1 MFSCDTFAACAD
13 ATQNRQNFFA
23 KNSDRP
29 LGEAQPL
36 RFFPAADYAPDASVR
51 CSEIE
56 IPQAPHTY
64 AVIGSQPYWIWG
76 FEMGL
81 NECGVVIGNEAEGS
95 NEPADPQTGL
105 LGMDLL
111 RLGLERGSTAYEAM
125 RVIIDLLEAYGQNAN
140 AHPTRDRR
148 YENSYMIVDR
158 NEIWLLET
166 AGRRYAARRIG
177 SGTAAIS
184 NCYSIGTQFDEC
196 SHDLV
201 SHAVEQRWIR
211 AAEAFD
217 FARAYTCPAPRQA
230 ASVPRYRRLQ
240 ALLSAA
246 EGRIDFATAQTMM
259 RDHFEGELI
268 APRFGAAEGTFTTI
282 CMHAMSEDNSQTAAS
297 LLCTYDATLGVVGR
311 YCPSTPC
318 TSVYVPV
325 YWTGSLPASLQA
337 AGATYAPDSLWWTVE
352 RLSFAIHADSLRF
365 APQVRPELDA
375 LEQSLQERARKVEAQ
390 AAALYHKGR
399 QADGQALLQTL
410 MEDSCAQL
418 QHTCDALYDR
428 IAAQLRADGGLYGGR
443 ADTMQAYA
451 NRVGFAL

>member
-1 MFSCDTFAACAD
+1 MLSCDTFAARAD
-13 ATQNRQNFFA
+13 ATENGQNFFA

-29 LGEAQPL
+29 PGEAQPL
-36 RFFPAADYAPDASVR
+36 RFFPAADHAPGTLLA

-64 AVIGSQPYWIWG
+64 AVIGAQPYWIWG

-95 NEPADPQTGL
+95 NEPSDPVTGL

-111 RLGLERGSTAYEAM
+111 RLGLERGATAYEAM
-125 RVIIDLLEAYGQNAN
+125 HVIIDLLQAYGQNAN
-140 AHPTRDRR
+140 AHPSRDRR

-166 AGRRYAARRIG
+166 AGRRYAARRID

-184 NCYSIGTQFDEC
+184 NCYSIGTEFDEC
-196 SHDLV
+196 SDDLA
-201 SHAVEQRWIR
+201 SHAVQQRWIR
-211 AAEAFD
+211 PDVPFD
-217 FARAYTCPAPRQA
+217 FARAYTKPAPRQA

-240 ALLSAA
+240 KLLAQVQ
-246 EGRIDFATAQTMM
+246 GRVGFETAQAVL
-259 RDHFEGELI
+259 RDHFDGELI

-297 LLCTYDATLGVVGR
+297 LLTTYDAVLGPVSR

-318 TSVYVPV
+318 TSVYLPV
-325 YWTGSLPASLQA
+325 YWTGSLPACMQA

-352 RLSFAIHADSLRF
+352 RLGFAVHVDSDRF

-375 LEQSLQERARKVEAQ
+375 LEATLQQRAREVEAQ
-390 AAALYHKGR
+390 ATALYRAGKDED
-399 QADGQALLQTL
+399 AKALLNAL
-410 MEDSCAQL
+410 MADACAQL
-418 QHTCDALYDR
+418 QHTCNALY
-428 IAAQLRADGGLYGGR
+428 AQLTAQLRAEGGLYGGR
-443 ADTMQAYA
+443 AATMQAYA
-451 NRVGFAL
+451 DRVGFAL

>member
-1 MFSCDTFAACAD
+1 MLSCDTFAARAD
-13 ATQNRQNFFA
+13 TAQNGQNFFA

-36 RFFPAADYAPDASVR
+36 RFYPAADYAPDAR
-51 CSEIE
+51 LACSEIE
-56 IPQAPHTY
+56 ISQAPHTY

-81 NECGVVIGNEAEGS
+81 NECGVVIGNEAQGS

-111 RLGLERGSTAYEAM
+111 RLGLERGATAYEAM
-125 RVIIDLLEAYGQNAN
+125 HVIIDLLETYGQNAN
-140 AHPTRDRR
+140 AHPRRDRR
-148 YENSYMIVDR
+148 YENSYMIVDC

-166 AGRRYAARRIG
+166 AGRRYAARRIDK
-177 SGTAAIS
+177 GTAAIS
-184 NCYSIGTQFDEC
+184 NCYSIGTLFDEC
-196 SHDLV
+196 SNDLI

-211 AAEAFD
+211 ATEPFD
-217 FARAYTCPAPRQA
+217 FARAYTKPAARQA

-240 ALLSAA
+240 KLLAA
-246 EGRIDFATAQTMM
+246 AHGCVGFETAQAVL

-297 LLCTYDATLGVVGR
+297 LLTTYDQTLGPVSR

-318 TSVYVPV
+318 TSVYLPV
-325 YWTGSLPASLQA
+325 YWTGSLPACMEA
-337 AGATYAPDSLWWTVE
+337 AGATFAPDSLWWTAE
-352 RLSFAIHADSLRF
+352 RLGFAVHVDFDRF

-375 LEQSLQERARKVEAQ
+375 LEQALQQRTREVEAQ
-390 AAALYHKGR
+390 AAVLYRAGKE
-399 QADGQALLQTL
+399 ADGKALLNAL
-410 MEDSCAQL
+410 MGDSCAQL
-418 QHTCDALYDR
+418 QRTCNALYER
-428 IAAQLRADGGLYGGR
+428 LAAQLRAEGGLYGGR
-443 ADTMQAYA
+443 AATMQAYA
-451 NRVGFAL
+451 DRVGFVL